1 MIDEEPLLTAAREAA
16 TKAYVPYSH
25 FAVGAAILTKAG
37 QIFTGCNI
45 ENVSFGLTNC
55 AERTALFKAVSD
67 GHRDFVALALV
78 ADKAVTP
85 CGACRQVLTEF
96 CPPEMPVLIAARDPA
111 VPLRRTTLGE
121 LFPQPFD
128 EF

>member
-1 MIDEEPLLTAAREAA
+1 MNEEALLNAAREAA
-16 TKAYVPYSH
+16 SKAYVPYSH
-25 FAVGAAILTKAG
+25 FSVGAALLTKEG

-67 GHRDFVALALV
+67 GHRDFVALALA

-96 CPPEMPVLIAARDPA
+96 CPPELPVLIAARDPA
-111 VPLRRTTLGE
+111 ESVRRTTLGE